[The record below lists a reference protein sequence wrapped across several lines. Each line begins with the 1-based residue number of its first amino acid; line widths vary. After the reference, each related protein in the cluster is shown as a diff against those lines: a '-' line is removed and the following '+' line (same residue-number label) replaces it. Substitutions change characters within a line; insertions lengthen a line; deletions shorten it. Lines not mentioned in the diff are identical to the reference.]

1 MLSPLTREISRSVP
15 NPDLST
21 LYILT
26 PLLHQLMNFPPSN
39 VDCLQG
45 LA

>member
-1 MLSPLTREISRSVP
+1 MAL
-15 NPDLST
+15 PDHDALPQGH
-21 LYILT
+21 T
-26 PLLHQLMNFPPSN
+26 PLLHQLMNFLPSN